1 MTMTPAYPDSLI
13 RQILEETKT
22 IAIIGASANADRPVH
37 HVMEFLIDQG
47 FEVYP
52 VNPGLAG
59 KELLGRTVYAS
70 LTDIPVPVDMV
81 DIFRA
86 SDAVPAIV
94 TEALALA
101 SHPKV
106 IWMQLGIEH
115 PQAAAE
121 AEAAGLTV
129 IMNRCPKIE
138 HPRLFPAGR

>member
-1 MTMTPAYPDSLI
+1 MTPAYPDSLI
-13 RQILEETKT
+13 RQILDETKT

-47 FEVYP
+47 YEVYP

-94 TEALALA
+94 DEALALA
-101 SHPKV
+101 VRPKV

-115 PQAAAE
+115 AQAAAE

-138 HPRLFPAGR
+138 HPRLFPA

>member
-1 MTMTPAYPDSLI
+1 MTRTYPGSLI

-47 FEVYP
+47 YEVYP

-86 SDAVPAIV
+86 SDAVPGIV

-101 SHPKV
+101 VRPKV

-115 PQAAAE
+115 AQAASD

-129 IMNRCPKIE
+129 IMNRCPAIE
-138 HPRLFPAGR
+138 HPRLFPAGG

>member
-1 MTMTPAYPDSLI
+1 MTPAYPDSLI

-47 FEVYP
+47 YEVYP

-86 SDAVPAIV
+86 SDAVPGIV
-94 TEALALA
+94 AEALALA
-101 SHPKV
+101 SLPKV
-106 IWMQLGIEH
+106 IWMQIGVEH
-115 PQAAAE
+115 AEAAAK

-138 HPRLFPAGR
+138 YPRLFPAGR

>member
-47 FEVYP
+47 YEVYP

-59 KELLGRTVYAS
+59 KELLGRTVYAG

-86 SDAVPAIV
+86 SDAVPGIV

-101 SHPKV
+101 SLPKV
-106 IWMQLGIEH
+106 IWMQLDVEH
-115 PQAAAE
+115 AEAAAK

-138 HPRLFPAGR
+138 YPRLFPAGR

>member
-1 MTMTPAYPDSLI
+1 MTPAYPDSLI

>member
-1 MTMTPAYPDSLI
+1 MTPAYPDSLI

-94 TEALALA
+94 DEALALA

-138 HPRLFPAGR
+138 HARLFPAGR

>member
-47 FEVYP
+47 YEVYP

-86 SDAVPAIV
+86 SDAVPGIV
-94 TEALALA
+94 AEALALA
-101 SHPKV
+101 SLPKV
-106 IWMQLGIEH
+106 IWMQIGVEH
-115 PQAAAE
+115 AEAAAK

-138 HPRLFPAGR
+138 YPRLFPAGR

>member
-1 MTMTPAYPDSLI
+1 MTPAYPDSLI

-47 FEVYP
+47 YEVYP

-70 LTDIPVPVDMV
+70 LTDIPVPVGMV

-86 SDAVPAIV
+86 SDAVPGIV

-101 SHPKV
+101 SLPKV
-106 IWMQLGIEH
+106 IWMQIGVEH
-115 PQAAAE
+115 AEAAAK

>member
-1 MTMTPAYPDSLI
+1 MTPAYPDSLI
-13 RQILEETKT
+13 RQILEDTKT

-47 FEVYP
+47 YEVYP

-94 TEALALA
+94 DEALALA
-101 SHPKV
+101 VRPKV

-115 PQAAAE
+115 AQAAAE

-138 HPRLFPAGR
+138 HPRLFPA

>member
-1 MTMTPAYPDSLI
+1 MTPAYPDSLI
-13 RQILEETKT
+13 RRILEETKT

-47 FEVYP
+47 YEVYP

-86 SDAVPAIV
+86 SDAVPGIV

-101 SHPKV
+101 SRPKV
-106 IWMQLGIEH
+106 IWMQIGVEH
-115 PQAAAE
+115 AEAAAK

-138 HPRLFPAGR
+138 YPRLFPAGG

>member
-1 MTMTPAYPDSLI
+1 MTPPYPDSLI

-47 FEVYP
+47 YEVYP

-81 DIFRA
+81 DVFRA
-86 SDAVPAIV
+86 SDAVPGIV
-94 TEALALA
+94 AESLALA
-101 SHPKV
+101 SLPKV

-115 PQAAAE
+115 AQAAAE

-138 HPRLFPAGR
+138 HPRLFPA